1 MLIHEACLLSA
12 EIGDNRLWP
21 SRLQLCPTFINALL
35 RQRNWV
41 KNIMACKQ
49 AIVVKA
55 QLMDLIRRGKRCNSE
70 IVYIKES
77 LILLAAVN

>member
-1 MLIHEACLLSA
+1 
-12 EIGDNRLWP
+12 
-21 SRLQLCPTFINALL
+21 
-35 RQRNWV
+35 
-41 KNIMACKQ
+41 MACKQ